1 MTKTPTPTLEH
12 RFPRILRIQSYLF
25 LLIFITEIM
34 IILLYI
40 AQLVVLFDDSVLSN
54 SWMIDL
60 LALFGINPGSG
71 KTKDWVSSTRGILPA
86 ASLFIFV
93 WHQAFQRKLMYENNE
108 FSNLTAHLKEMAE
121 KKKEPKDKEEKP
133 ERPRSRKISDV
144 AEFLMEQEKR
154 KASRQETRTNVFMTF
169 LITLLTTWRRPLRWT
184 IQVVVYALILWG
196 TLEMPGTKWLKVFN
210 MGWRILLCI
219 LPLGL
224 TFEPSTESTRRKR
237 RSSIHVTLVWMYFV
251 AFYCAVNISFFYI
264 MMMYPFPYEA
274 NRSMN
279 FIQEFVDD
287 SWMYFEEHYYGVENA
302 TGFFTSL
309 NLVTPAS
316 TLTFTDLNKQCG
328 RSIII
333 FVLCSV
339 YCSIDSAVQAEFRR
353 SHKNKEKLDKKRTS
367 LDRCGQYFKEFLA
380 YTAEFVCTWCSSVS
394 YRSLILREN
403 HSKINVRIHNRL

>member
-1 MTKTPTPTLEH
+1 
-12 RFPRILRIQSYLF
+12 
-25 LLIFITEIM
+25 
-34 IILLYI
+34 
-40 AQLVVLFDDSVLSN
+40 
-54 SWMIDL
+54 
-60 LALFGINPGSG
+60 
-71 KTKDWVSSTRGILPA
+71 
-86 ASLFIFV
+86 
-93 WHQAFQRKLMYENNE
+93 
-108 FSNLTAHLKEMAE
+108 
-121 KKKEPKDKEEKP
+121 
-133 ERPRSRKISDV
+133 
-144 AEFLMEQEKR
+144 
-154 KASRQETRTNVFMTF
+154 
-169 LITLLTTWRRPLRWT
+169 
-184 IQVVVYALILWG
+184 
-196 TLEMPGTKWLKVFN
+196 
-210 MGWRILLCI
+210 MGWRIFLCI

-353 SHKNKEKLDKKRTS
+353 SHKNKEKLNKKRTS
-367 LDRCGQYFKEFLA
+367 LDRCGQYEMFEREAREFQ
-380 YTAEFVCTWCSSVS
+380 
-394 YRSLILREN
+394 
-403 HSKINVRIHNRL
+403 